1 MSSNLKVNTILPSA
15 GTAIGIGTD
24 GGTISLTGSINI
36 GTGSSIFTPASNTL
50 TFGTNSNERL
60 RIASNG
66 RVGINESTPLGKL
79 HVKSSESGGT
89 VGASADEL
97 VLESSA
103 NTGITILSGTANE
116 GAINFGDSGDNNIG
130 KIVYMH
136 DGDYMYF
143 KTNDTEKLRI
153 TSSGNLNVLAGQVT
167 VATPEFLRVAHTVNT
182 QNQSLTDNAT
192 HWVQFGSA
200 YDDTK
205 SGWTSGA
212 NNYYTIQTAGY
223 FLVTAQAVFHSNTAS
238 TLRDWALGVEQS
250 QDNGS
255 SYSLI
260 QNAGGRG
267 GGNQY
272 TDTDAIA
279 TCVTFILY
287 FNAGTRIR
295 VRAYANVNGG
305 NWQIDEDLG
314 DVSGGTDYGGNNFDN
329 QRGTRL
335 HIIRL
340 F

>member
-1 MSSNLKVNTILPSA
+1 MCIR
-15 GTAIGIGTD
+15 D
-24 GGTISLTGSINI
+24 
-36 GTGSSIFTPASNTL
+36 
-50 TFGTNSNERL
+50 R
-60 RIASNG
+60 
-66 RVGINESTPLGKL
+66 
-79 HVKSSESGGT
+79 
-89 VGASADEL
+89 
-97 VLESSA
+97 
-103 NTGITILSGTANE
+103 
-116 GAINFGDSGDNNIG
+116 
-130 KIVYMH
+130 
-136 DGDYMYF
+136 
-143 KTNDTEKLRI
+143 
-153 TSSGNLNVLAGQVT
+153 
-167 VATPEFLRVAHTVNT
+167 
-182 QNQSLTDNAT
+182 
-192 HWVQFGSA
+192 
-200 YDDTK
+200 
-205 SGWTSGA
+205 
-212 NNYYTIQTAGY
+212 
-223 FLVTAQAVFHSNTAS
+223 FHSNTAS